1 MLVSSLYQH
10 LPRVLVLPLLL
21 LGLSACQPVA
31 PKKASSHPGAITFN
45 KQQPTQP
52 GSTEPN
58 FACSY
63 YYFFIFTYFY
73 KQINK
78 CYQSS
83 YCCTKNCYSNGIY
96 NTYFKYPH
104 A

>member
-1 MLVSSLYQH
+1 M
-10 LPRVLVLPLLL
+10 
-21 LGLSACQPVA
+21 
-31 PKKASSHPGAITFN
+31 
-45 KQQPTQP
+45 
-52 GSTEPN
+52 
-58 FACSY
+58 
-63 YYFFIFTYFY
+63 YFY

-83 YCCTKNCYSNGIY
+83 YSCSKNCYSNSIY